1 MIGRRYSLA
10 ATALT
15 VLATLTSTAAFV
27 PTPQSR
33 VALPVLRSTVEETTT
48 ANGETATNKNVAQT
62 EDTSRDKVMT
72 FSYDMSMEPKYEK
85 PTYPGTGNGM
95 SGDAGEYDIIV
106 IGSGMGGLAC
116 SALSAKYGSRVL
128 CLESH
133 IKVGGSAHTFSR
145 MHNGGKYSF
154 EVGPS
159 IFEGLDR
166 PSLNPLRMIF
176 DILEETMPVKT
187 YKGLGYWT
195 PQGYWRFPIGS
206 REGFEKLLME
216 QCGEDGPKAIAEWDA
231 LRARLKTLGGSTQAV
246 ALLNLRQDAG
256 FLATTAG
263 SLPFVLSNPDVFGD
277 LPLTFDDLSK
287 VVDEFVTVP
296 FLRNFIDTMCIFCG
310 FPAKG
315 AMTAHLLY
323 ILERFFEESAAFCV
337 PIGGTCELGET
348 LQRGLEKYGGKLQLN
363 AHVDE
368 ILIENGR
375 AVGVRLKN
383 GNVVKAR
390 KAVVSNATPFDTVKL
405 MPKQEDEPK
414 GLTKWR
420 EELGK
425 LPRHGAISHLF
436 LAIDAEGLDLSHI
449 DDPAHLV
456 VQDWD
461 RSLQDSQN
469 LCSFFIPSILD
480 KTLCPPGKHVIHVYS
495 SGGEPY
501 EPWEKL
507 TPGSE
512 EYEAYKKERVEVLF
526 RAVENCIPDVRDR
539 LEFSI
544 IGSPLAHEAFLR
556 RDRGTYGMAWA
567 AGSSAP
573 QSGILGKFLP
583 FPFPNLKTPIDGL
596 LRCGDSCFPGIGT
609 PSAAASGAIAANT
622 MTHVDNH
629 LKMLTEASK
638 KDPMY
643 KFLDAGIMGQV
654 YKPLVQGFTPSAE
667 LRTDQYVS
675 GAGVAPVDYSATD
688 PNVSE
693 RVDL

>member
-1 MIGRRYSLA
+1 MKL
-10 ATALT
+10 
-15 VLATLTSTAAFV
+15 STAFLFLCATSASAFIA
-27 PTPQSR
+27 PTSHRSISVATTRLQS
-33 VALPVLRSTVEETTT
+33 TTEE
-48 ANGETATNKNVAQT
+48 APPAEEVKNTNVDQT

-72 FSYDMSMEPKYEK
+72 FSYDMSIEPKYEK

-95 SGDAGEYDIIV
+95 SGGEDGTEYDIIV
-106 IGSGMGGLAC
+106 IGSGMGGLSC
-116 SALSAKYGSRVL
+116 SALSAKYGSKVL

-145 MHNGGKYSF
+145 MHDGGKYSF

-195 PQGYWRFPIGS
+195 PSGYWRFPIGS
-206 REGFEKLLME
+206 REGFEELLRE
-216 QCGEDGPKAIAEWDA
+216 QCGEDGEKAIREWDA
-231 LRARLKTLGGSTQAV
+231 LRKRLKTLGGSTQAV

-263 SLPFVLSNPDVFGD
+263 SLPFVLKNPDVFGD
-277 LPLTFDDLSK
+277 LSLTFDDLSK
-287 VVDEFVTVP
+287 TVDEFVTVP

-323 ILERFFEESAAFCV
+323 ILERFFEDSAAFCV

-368 ILIENGR
+368 ILVEDGR

-390 KAVVSNATPFDTVKL
+390 KAVVSNATPFDTVKM

-420 EELGK
+420 DDIGK

-456 VQDWD
+456 VQ
-461 RSLQDSQN
+461 
-469 LCSFFIPSILD
+469 
-480 KTLCPPGKHVIHVYS
+480 
-495 SGGEPY
+495 
-501 EPWEKL
+501 
-507 TPGSE
+507 
-512 EYEAYKKERVEVLF
+512 
-526 RAVENCIPDVRDR
+526 
-539 LEFSI
+539 
-544 IGSPLAHEAFLR
+544 
-556 RDRGTYGMAWA
+556 
-567 AGSSAP
+567 
-573 QSGILGKFLP
+573 
-583 FPFPNLKTPIDGL
+583 
-596 LRCGDSCFPGIGT
+596 
-609 PSAAASGAIAANT
+609 
-622 MTHVDNH
+622 
-629 LKMLTEASK
+629 
-638 KDPMY
+638 
-643 KFLDAGIMGQV
+643 
-654 YKPLVQGFTPSAE
+654 
-667 LRTDQYVS
+667 VS
-675 GAGVAPVDYSATD
+675 
-688 PNVSE
+688 
-693 RVDL
+693 